1 MNNPIYLLFDEH
13 ELIVSAAETA
23 RQTEDFIGVD
33 NERYTKIVG
42 DLILFF
48 RNYADKYHHYKEEKI
63 LFPEMCKQNELLK
76 EGMVQEMLGNH
87 DDFREMLSDIEK
99 SLASKQYETTNKILQ
114 QYVEM
119 LLDHVAVENDE
130 LFQIAESLFD
140 ENELERLFFL
150 FKDTDRELGEEKKQ
164 ELATLIKAVQKSVC

>member
-1 MNNPIYLLFDEH
+1 MNNPIQLLFDEH
-13 ELIVSAAETA
+13 DLIISAAETA

-33 NERYTKIVG
+33 NERYVKIVG

-48 RNYADKYHHYKEEKI
+48 RNYADKYHHYKEEEI

-76 EGMVQEMLGNH
+76 EGIVQEMLGNH
-87 DDFREMLSDIEK
+87 DDFREMLANIEK
-99 SLASKQYETTNKILQ
+99 SLTAKEYQTANKILQ

-119 LLDHVAVENDE
+119 LLDHIAVENDE

-140 ENELERLFFL
+140 ENELERIYFL
-150 FKDTDRELGEEKKQ
+150 FKDADNNLGEDKKQ
-164 ELATLIKAVQKSVC
+164 ELTTQIMAVQKSIC